1 MRKMDMIAY
10 RTNRSQRDILEEL
23 RRQGRFYEFLFVSW
37 GIVEFR
43 ANESILK
50 AYRLSSQDL
59 KSEPLLHLSVGRKLE
74 VLKELGYLSTDEYQ
88 TVFEFK
94 KKRNDLFHRGAL
106 FILHLSQPEKEK
118 VMDMGMQAADV
129 MHNLSESSPRTRK
142 DFIVP
147 QPSGVFRSK

>member
-1 MRKMDMIAY
+1 MDENRK
-10 RTNRSQRDILEEL
+10 NRLQRDSLETL
-23 RRQGRFYEFLFVSW
+23 RKEGKFSEFVLVAW
-37 GIVEFR
+37 GIIELR
-43 ANESILK
+43 ANEDILK
-50 AYRLSSQDL
+50 AYRLSSQDP

-129 MHNLSESSPRTRK
+129 MHNLSESSCRTR
-142 DFIVP
+142 
-147 QPSGVFRSK
+147 S